1 MLSRE
6 EAQVTNI
13 YTEDPNK
20 LDIIVNLNSIK
31 LLTISDQF
39 DLYPGEEVDLEQ
51 FVKIMENVLA
61 ESQLSSREDFK

>member
-1 MLSRE
+1 M
-6 EAQVTNI
+6 
-13 YTEDPNK
+13 
-20 LDIIVNLNSIK
+20 NLNSIK
-31 LLTISDQF
+31 LLTISEQF